1 MTPDR
6 IDLSASGD
14 DLCYVLIEAL
24 DANGTVCPLA
34 ENLIKFKIEG
44 PAEIAG
50 ADNGNPLSLE
60 PFQDAEH
67 KLFFGKAVL
76 IVRTKEGQA
85 GDIKIICESDGLK
98 SDEVAVLSK

>member
-1 MTPDR
+1 MMRASSTTYEAGM
-6 IDLSASGD
+6 SA
-14 DLCYVLIEAL
+14 AQ
-24 DANGTVCPLA
+24 
-34 ENLIKFKIEG
+34 
-44 PAEIAG
+44 AG
-50 ADNGNPLSLE
+50 E
-60 PFQDAEH
+60 DAEH